1 MIAQVDLATN
11 KKALFD
17 YTLLEKMEAGL
28 VLTGPEVKS
37 VRAGQI
43 SLKGAFITFHDNN
56 AFLTGAHIS
65 RYQPAGKQLEYDPE
79 RSRRLVLHKR
89 EILYLQGKSQEKGLT
104 IIPISVYTKNRFL
117 KLQIAVAKGKKVFDK
132 RETIKK
138 RDTEKEM
145 RRALKGV

>member
-1 MIAQVDLATN
+1 MDLATN

-43 SLKGAFITFHDNN
+43 SLKGAFITFHNNN

>member
-1 MIAQVDLATN
+1 MQLATN

-17 YTLLEKMEAGL
+17 YSIIEKFEAGL

-43 SLKGAFITFHDNN
+43 SLKGAFVTFHNDN
-56 AFLTGAHIS
+56 AYLTGANIS
-65 RYQPAGKQLEYDPE
+65 RYQPAGKQPEYEPE

-89 EILYLQGKSQEKGLT
+89 EIRYLQGKSQVVGLT
-104 IIPISVYTKNRFL
+104 IIPLSVYTKHRFL
-117 KLQIAVAKGKKVFDK
+117 KLEIAVAKGKKEFDK

-145 RRALKGV
+145 RRAIKGV

>member
-1 MIAQVDLATN
+1 MELATN

-17 YTLLEKMEAGL
+17 YNLLEKMEAGL
-28 VLTGPEVKS
+28 VLTGPEVKA

-43 SLKGAFITFHDNN
+43 SLKGAFITLHNDD
-56 AFLTGAHIS
+56 AYLTGAHIS

-89 EILYLQGKSQEKGLT
+89 EIRYLQGKSQEKGLT

-117 KLQIAVAKGKKVFDK
+117 KLQIAIAKGKKEFDK

-138 RDTEKEM
+138 RDVEKEI
-145 RRALKGV
+145 RRTLKGV

>member
-1 MIAQVDLATN
+1 MELATN

-43 SLKGAFITFHDNN
+43 NLKGAFITFHNGN
-56 AFLTGAHIS
+56 AYLTGAHIS
-65 RYQPAGKQLEYDPE
+65 RYQPAGKQPEYEPDC
-79 RSRRLVLHKR
+79 SRRLVLHKR

-117 KLQIAVAKGKKVFDK
+117 KLEIAVGKGKKEFDK

-138 RDTEKEM
+138 RDTEKEI
-145 RRALKGV
+145 RRATKGV

>member
-1 MIAQVDLATN
+1 MQLATN

-17 YTLLEKMEAGL
+17 YSIIEKFEAGL

-43 SLKGAFITFHDNN
+43 SLKGAFVTFHNDN
-56 AFLTGAHIS
+56 AYLTGANIS
-65 RYQPAGKQLEYDPE
+65 RYQPAGKQPEYEPE

-89 EILYLQGKSQEKGLT
+89 EIRYLQGKSQEKGLT
-104 IIPISVYTKNRFL
+104 IIPLSVYTKHRFL
-117 KLQIAVAKGKKVFDK
+117 KLEIAVAKGKKEFDK

-145 RRALKGV
+145 RRAIKGV

>member
-1 MIAQVDLATN
+1 MDLATN

>member
-1 MIAQVDLATN
+1 MQLATN

-17 YTLLEKMEAGL
+17 YSIIEKFEAGL

-43 SLKGAFITFHDNN
+43 SLKGAFVTFHEGN
-56 AFLTGAHIS
+56 AYLTGANIS
-65 RYQPAGKQLEYDPE
+65 RYQPAGKQLEYEPE

-89 EILYLQGKSQEKGLT
+89 EIRYLQGKSQEKGLT
-104 IIPISVYTKNRFL
+104 IIPLSVYTKHRFL
-117 KLQIAVAKGKKVFDK
+117 KLEIAVAKGKKEFDK

-145 RRALKGV
+145 RRAIKGV